1 MSVLSPEQIQK
12 YRAKTFRTTP
22 GERVKSREEAV
33 EFVRQRG
40 FVFFWPIQGVIMPS
54 LWVAVAGDR
63 PVADQHD
70 DPGHVTW
77 GWKDSLL
84 GSRAWYYAK
93 VLRKKATMI
102 SMEVA
107 PYFYALSENYGSPEE
122 DYLTLYEQGRMTVEA
137 KAVYEAV
144 LEKGPL
150 DTIALRKAARLSSP
164 GSEARFNKALA
175 DLQADFKLVPIG
187 VAEVGA
193 WNYAFIY
200 EVVARHYP
208 ELPPLAQGIRE
219 SQARQKLAH
228 LYLRS
233 VGTAQISDLV
243 KLFAWPPEVAM
254 KTVER
259 LAEAGAIRLGVR
271 IEGKAG
277 DWIAV
282 EEIWQPQTLMRSN

>member
-1 MSVLSPEQIQK
+1 MHVLSPEQVLK
-12 YRAKTFRTTP
+12 YRAKTFRSAA
-22 GERVKSREEAV
+22 GERVKSRDEAV
-33 EFVRQRG
+33 EFVNQRG
-40 FVFFWPIQGVIMPS
+40 FVFFWPIQGVTMPS

-77 GWKDSLL
+77 GWKDALL

-102 SMEVA
+102 SMAVL

-122 DYLTLYEQGRMTVEA
+122 DYLTLYEQGRLTLEA

-150 DTIALRKAARLSSP
+150 DTIALRKAAHLSSP

-175 DLQADFKLVPIG
+175 DLQADFKLVPIA

-193 WNYAFIY
+193 WHYAFVY

-208 ELPPLAQGIRE
+208 ELPALAQGIRE
-219 SQARQKLAH
+219 RQARQKLAH

-233 VGTAQISDLV
+233 VGAAQINELV
-243 KLFAWPPEVAM
+243 KLFGWSPDVAQQ
-254 KTVER
+254 TVEG
-259 LAEAGAIRLGVR
+259 LAQAGAVRLDVK
-271 IEGKAG
+271 IEGSAG
-277 DWIAV
+277 EWIAV
-282 EEIWQPQTLMRSN
+282 EEIW